1 MIDDLPDYEGWDCPT
16 CKQIHP
22 PETDYECGCCGRM
35 ASHHLSISTM
45 CRIIDSWKTRAIRAE
60 LELEKVQREREQWRM
75 SSVCR
80 ELAEQR
86 DRLAEALREIKSEL
100 GVPQPEYPAPVANA
114 FKIAEQSLA
123 AVKGGNDE

>member
-1 MIDDLPDYEGWDCPT
+1 
-16 CKQIHP
+16 
-22 PETDYECGCCGRM
+22 
-35 ASHHLSISTM
+35 M